1 MQERDAA
8 SAGAIKAIAKLPIF
22 LDLAGRKAVL
32 AGDTAGIAWKA
43 ELIAAAGAHV
53 VLFAPHPGD
62 ELRALQ
68 RRGVAAGSLRV
79 EEREWTPD
87 DLKGAAIAVADLHTL
102 GEAAAFKA
110 AGVAAGVIV
119 NTVDKG
125 ATCDFYFGA
134 VVSRTPLMIGAT
146 TDGTAPILG
155 QSVRRAI
162 ELAVPDWLGPWLDW
176 ARAIRPEVKRRLAP
190 GAQRRGF
197 WEAFTE
203 RAWAAPLD
211 EAGKAGLMDDLEALA
226 ATARRG
232 AGSVARLVAPAHVDE
247 LTLGDV
253 KRLQAADLIIEAQGA
268 APAARAFFRR
278 EATRLTVGR
287 AEVSGEIAAEAVEAT
302 IAEEVAAGR
311 RVVLLMAGSAP

>member
-1 MQERDAA
+1 MRDEDDAIE
-8 SAGAIKAIAKLPIF
+8 AGGIKAIAKLPIF
-22 LDLAGRKAVL
+22 LHLHGRKAAL
-32 AGDTAGIAWKA
+32 AGETPGLAWKA
-43 ELIAAAGAHV
+43 ELTAAAGADV
-53 VLFAPHPGD
+53 VVFAPRPCD
-62 ELRALQ
+62 ELRALA
-68 RRGVAAGSLRV
+68 RRGVAAGSLRI
-79 EEREWTPD
+79 EEREWAPE

-102 GEAAAFKA
+102 GEAAAFKE

-203 RAWAAPLD
+203 RAWATPLD
-211 EAGKAGLMDDLEALA
+211 EAGKAALMNAIEGLA
-226 ATARRG
+226 ATDKRGGSLARI
-232 AGSVARLVAPAHVDE
+232 AAPAHVDD
-247 LTLGDV
+247 LRLGDV
-253 KRLQAADLIIEAQGA
+253 KRLQAADLIIEERGA
-268 APAARAFFRR
+268 KTAARAFFRR
-278 EATRLTVGR
+278 EATRLVIGR
-287 AEVSGEIAAEAVEAT
+287 ANVAGEVAPEAVEAMM
-302 IAEEVAAGR
+302 AQEVAEGR
-311 RVVLLMAGSAP
+311 RVVLLTAA

>member
-1 MQERDAA
+1 MQDLDAA
-8 SAGAIKAIAKLPIF
+8 NDAGAIKAIAKLPIF

-43 ELIAAAGAHV
+43 ELIAAAGAEV
-53 VLFAPHPGD
+53 TLFAQQPSD
-62 ELRALQ
+62 EVRALR

-79 EEREWTPD
+79 EEREWTPA
-87 DLKGAAIAVADLHTL
+87 DLHGAAIAVADLHTH
-102 GEAAAFKA
+102 GEAEAFKA

-155 QSVRRAI
+155 QTVRRAI
-162 ELAVPDWLGPWLDW
+162 ELAVPDWLGPWLDL
-176 ARAIRPEVKRRLAP
+176 AREIRPEVKRRLAP

-211 EAGKAGLMDDLEALA
+211 HAARAALMDDVERLA
-226 ATARRG
+226 ATPKRG
-232 AGSVARLVAPAHVDE
+232 AGTLTRFVAPAHVDD
-247 LTLGDV
+247 LTLGQV
-253 KRLQAADLIIEAQGA
+253 KRLQAADLIIEARGA
-268 APAARAFFRR
+268 SPAARVLFRR
-278 EATRLTVGR
+278 EATRLVVGR
-287 AEVSGEIAAEAVEAT
+287 ADAAGEIAAEAVEAL
-302 IAEEVAAGR
+302 IADEIAAGR
-311 RVVLLMAGSAP
+311 RVALLERAS

>member
-1 MQERDAA
+1 MRDEDDAIG
-8 SAGAIKAIAKLPIF
+8 AGAIKAIAKLPIF
-22 LDLAGRKAVL
+22 LHLHGRKAAL
-32 AGDTAGIAWKA
+32 AGETPGLAWKA
-43 ELIAAAGAHV
+43 ELIAAAGADV
-53 VLFAPHPGD
+53 VVFAPQPCD
-62 ELRALQ
+62 ELRALA
-68 RRGVAAGSLRV
+68 RRGVAAGSLRI
-79 EEREWTPD
+79 EEREWAPE

-102 GEAAAFKA
+102 GEAAAFKE

-203 RAWAAPLD
+203 RAWATPLD
-211 EAGKAGLMDDLEALA
+211 EAGKAALMDAIEGLA
-226 ATARRG
+226 AKQKQG
-232 AGSVARLVAPAHVDE
+232 GSLTRIAAPAHVDD
-247 LTLGDV
+247 LRLGEV
-253 KRLQAADLIIEAQGA
+253 KRLQAADLIIEERGA
-268 APAARAFFRR
+268 KTAARAFYRR
-278 EATRLTVGR
+278 EATRLVVGR
-287 AEVSGEIAAEAVEAT
+287 ADVPGEVAPETVEAMM
-302 IAEEVAAGR
+302 AQEVAEGR
-311 RVVLLMAGSAP
+311 RVVLLTSA